1 MSKQEMEQLVAE
13 YGDDLYRFCI
23 HLTGNP
29 DLADD
34 LYQDT
39 FVKMVQ
45 MRHRL
50 ERSGNVKS
58 YLMGVAVNLWRNNI
72 RKENGRMRIAPQADF
87 EVSEGQAA
95 DETQEP
101 LNKVLKEERNR
112 ALSQAVGMLP
122 ENLRMVVLL
131 HYSAECSARDIS
143 KILHIPRGTVL
154 SRLSVAR
161 KRLKER
167 LEEMEYAE
175 RDS

>member
-1 MSKQEMEQLVAE
+1 MSKREMEQLVAE

-45 MRHRL
+45 RRHRL

-58 YLMGVAVNLWRNNI
+58 YLMGVAVNLWRNTI
-72 RKENGRMRIAPQADF
+72 RKENGRRRIAPQADF
-87 EVSEGQAA
+87 EMSEGQAA

-101 LNKVLKEERNR
+101 LNKVLQEERNR
-112 ALSQAVGMLP
+112 ELLQAVRMLP
-122 ENLRMVVLL
+122 QNLRMVVLL
-131 HYSAECSARDIS
+131 YYSAECSAREIAQ
-143 KILHIPRGTVL
+143 ILHIPRGTVL
-154 SRLSVAR
+154 SRLSAAR

-167 LEEMEYAE
+167 LEEMEHAK